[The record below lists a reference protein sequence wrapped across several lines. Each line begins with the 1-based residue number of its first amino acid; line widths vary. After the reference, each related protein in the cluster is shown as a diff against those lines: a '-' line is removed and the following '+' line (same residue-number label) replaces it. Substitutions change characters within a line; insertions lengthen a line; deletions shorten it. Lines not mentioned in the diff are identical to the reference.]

1 MKKVTA
7 LVAAMVAT
15 TAMNAHAHSLQAAS
29 EVSADSVQG
38 LVKAAEQLG
47 KNSVQFSKDGVRLSG
62 KGLSALFDMTVDSAK
77 STSGAISQ
85 AGNYTV
91 EKVESA
97 ASASIRLVQVTFK
110 HVRSG
115 TLFVV
120 NFSFDAS
127 TAVGSASLDAAKTLL
142 LIGRNLVIATS
153 ASGVVIVTDSLTG
166 SKMMASGEIT
176 EGSKMMIG
184 SLGRAAKTFG
194 SHAVRDLDVRASDWP
209 QESGY

>member
-1 MKKVTA
+1 
-7 LVAAMVAT
+7 
-15 TAMNAHAHSLQAAS
+15 
-29 EVSADSVQG
+29 
-38 LVKAAEQLG
+38 
-47 KNSVQFSKDGVRLSG
+47 
-62 KGLSALFDMTVDSAK
+62 
-77 STSGAISQ
+77 
-85 AGNYTV
+85 
-91 EKVESA
+91 
-97 ASASIRLVQVTFK
+97 LVQVTFK

-142 LIGRNLVIATS
+142 LVGRNLVIATS
-153 ASGVVIVTDSLTG
+153 ASGVVIVTDSVTG
-166 SKMMASGEIT
+166 SKMMASGEIS

-194 SHAVRDLDVRASDWP
+194 SHVVRDLDVRASDWP